1 MSEVR
6 ASDAEREATV
16 DRLREAAGEGRLS
29 LEELA
34 ERTDAAYAATTRGEL
49 ERVGHDLP
57 APGASVARP
66 APAGSP
72 PATARRNLF
81 AVMGGSDVHGSLR
94 FGPELSVTAIMGGH
108 EVDLSDAVL
117 EGGELT
123 ITVVSIMGGS
133 DFRVPEGVHVVH
145 EVVGIMGGDTVEPPS
160 QPPPPGAPVIR
171 FRGLSL
177 MGGNS
182 IKRGRKEPR
191 KRRRGRLEEPP
202 RPPRLPG

>member
-1 MSEVR
+1 MSDVR
-6 ASDAEREATV
+6 ASDAEREAAV
-16 DRLREAAGEGRLS
+16 DRLREAAGEGRLT

-57 APGASVARP
+57 TTGSSVARP
-66 APAGSP
+66 APADTP
-72 PATARRNLF
+72 PAPARRSVF

-94 FGPELSVTAIMGGH
+94 FGPELTVIAIMGGH
-108 EVDLSDAVL
+108 EVDLNDAVL

-145 EVVGIMGGDTVEPPS
+145 EVVGIMGGDTVEPPIR
-160 QPPPPGAPVIR
+160 PPPAGAPVIR

-182 IKRGRKEPR
+182 IKRGRKQPR
-191 KRRRGRLEEPP
+191 RRRRGPLGGPP
-202 RPPRLPG
+202 HPPRLPE